1 MDNYEGYNDIKPKK
15 FGISKDYY
23 TSSSS
28 ISLTSEGKELLL
40 KLKEVRKRIAKEEK
54 MPAYIIFGDKSLM
67 QMCVY
72 RPKTF
77 TQMMGI
83 SGVGENK
90 NKKYGYYFAKA
101 IADFEGD
108 LVDKKDWDMDNSF

>member
-1 MDNYEGYNDIKPKK
+1 MDNYEGYNDRKPKK

-83 SGVGENK
+83 SFRNHLEMASQK
-90 NKKYGYYFAKA
+90 P
-101 IADFEGD
+101 
-108 LVDKKDWDMDNSF
+108 LMDSTL